1 MRMFLFFCWLLLSS
15 VSIAQVPTCIN
26 ITQPV
31 RNFPKISLQQNA
43 ALPLVRPAVRSPY
56 EPAMSLSYLVLGEEG
71 QTLPGLGMSYVP
83 RKNTAGKLVFSGGF
97 VWMSRTSTSHFDP
110 RYPQMRQPLGY
121 SDVVST
127 TRTGTSVGLGYLG
140 AEYRYDLLR
149 GEIQPYVGIG
159 ARALGGIVGSRWGMA
174 LAPQGLVGINLQIS
188 HLFSGFAEMQH
199 VPAVGLSL
207 GGFDSFRGMTTI
219 AFGFSF
225 APQLARW

>member
-1 MRMFLFFCWLLLSS
+1 MRTFLCCWLLFSS

-31 RNFPKISLQQNA
+31 RNIPKISLHQKNS
-43 ALPLVRPAVRSPY
+43 LPLNRPAVRSPY
-56 EPAMSLSYLVLGEEG
+56 EPAMSLSYLVLGEQG

-83 RKNTAGKLVFSGGF
+83 RKNTAGKFVFSGGF
-97 VWMSRTSTSHFDP
+97 VWMSRTSTSQFVP
-110 RYPQMRQPLGY
+110 RYAQMRQSTVY
-121 SDVVST
+121 SDVGSRE
-127 TRTGTSVGLGYLG
+127 RTATSIGVGSVG

-159 ARALGGIVGSRWGMA
+159 ARVLGGVYGSQWGMA
-174 LAPQGLVGINLQIS
+174 FAPQALAGLNLQIS
-188 HLFSGFAEMQH
+188 HLFSGFAEVQH

-207 GGFDSFRGMTTI
+207 GGFDSFRGITTI